1 MMMLTI
7 EIDNDDNNAD
17 NYDDNGDDI
26 DHNNNNSNNLGTS
39 IILLISNC
47 PNSL

>member
-17 NYDDNGDDI
+17 NYDNNGDDNY
-26 DHNNNNSNNLGTS
+26 HNNNKSNNLRYIYHTF
-39 IILLISNC
+39 N
-47 PNSL
+47 

>member
-17 NYDDNGDDI
+17 NYDNNGDDNY
-26 DHNNNNSNNLGTS
+26 HNNNDSNNLGYIYHTF
-39 IILLISNC
+39 N
-47 PNSL
+47 

>member
-17 NYDDNGDDI
+17 NYDNNGDDNY
-26 DHNNNNSNNLGTS
+26 HNNNNSNDLGYIYHTF
-39 IILLISNC
+39 N
-47 PNSL
+47 

>member
-17 NYDDNGDDI
+17 NYDNNGDDNY
-26 DHNNNNSNNLGTS
+26 HNNNNSNDLGYTYHTF
-39 IILLISNC
+39 N
-47 PNSL
+47 